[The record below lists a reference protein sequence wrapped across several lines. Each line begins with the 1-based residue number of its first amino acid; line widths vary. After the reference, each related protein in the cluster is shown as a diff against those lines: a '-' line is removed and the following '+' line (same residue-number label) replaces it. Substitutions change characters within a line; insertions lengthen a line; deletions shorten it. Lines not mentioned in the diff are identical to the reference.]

1 MRAAT
6 VTGTRRLVLRLW
18 LGALAATLVTLTG
31 AVVAIELGRR
41 DAEALHGGEAPA
53 REGLAAARQALVEAD
68 SEALGR
74 YLAQEQDDDEDA
86 RAAGPGERYR
96 EAIAAAGRQL
106 AQVSQA
112 DIGGPAAESVQVV
125 NALLSTYDG
134 LIDHAFRKTVS
145 RSLNLAYLQWAH
157 HLLDE
162 EILPQLATLQGEV
175 DKAQPASPDGGR
187 HVLWVV
193 PLTVLAGLLVWAQ
206 IMLASRFR
214 RTLSAPLLA
223 ASLLAAGLAVTATLS
238 RDADG
243 DVAAGRATLAALVGD
258 YRTKETD
265 IRGEGCGV
273 LNQVSHQ
280 WGDADT
286 VCPQDGPVPASD
298 RELLRK
304 ANEVSTTAQD
314 ATAVASR
321 GIVLVIV
328 LSALIAL
335 LVTLGLLPRVEEYR
349 FRRR

>member
-1 MRAAT
+1 M
-6 VTGTRRLVLRLW
+6 TGTRRLVLRLW

-41 DAEALHGGEAPA
+41 DAEALRGGEAPA

-68 SEALGR
+68 SKAVGQFPGSPDGTP
-74 YLAQEQDDDEDA
+74 AT
-86 RAAGPGERYR
+86 GPGEAYR
-96 EAIAAAGRQL
+96 EAIATAGRQL

-112 DIGGPAAESVQVV
+112 DLGGPAAESVQVV
-125 NALLSTYDG
+125 NGLLSTYDA
-134 LIDHAFRKTVS
+134 LIDQAFRETVDPA
-145 RSLNLAYLQWAH
+145 LNLAYLQYAH

-175 DKAQPASPDGGR
+175 DQAQPASPGSER
-187 HVLWVV
+187 HVLWVA
-193 PLTVLAGLLVWAQ
+193 PLVVLAGLLGWAQ
-206 IMLASRFR
+206 VTLASRFR

-258 YRTKETD
+258 YRTRETR
-265 IRGEGCGV
+265 IRSGGCDA
-273 LNQVSHQ
+273 LSDASRE
-280 WGDADT
+280 WGDPDP
-286 VCPQDGPVPASD
+286 VCPPDGPAPATD

-304 ANEVSTTAQD
+304 ANEVSMTAQD

>member
-1 MRAAT
+1 MS
-6 VTGTRRLVLRLW
+6 GTRRLVLRLW

-41 DAEALHGGEAPA
+41 DAEALRGGEAPA
-53 REGLAAARQALVEAD
+53 REGLAAARQALVAAD
-68 SEALGR
+68 SEAV
-74 YLAQEQDDDEDA
+74 AQFRDSPGGTP
-86 RAAGPGERYR
+86 AAGPGETYR
-96 EAIAAAGRQL
+96 EAIATAGRQL

-112 DIGGPAAESVQVV
+112 DIGGPATESVQVV
-125 NALLSTYDG
+125 NGLLSTYDVRV
-134 LIDHAFRKTVS
+134 DQAFRETVDPD
-145 RSLNLAYLQWAH
+145 LQLAYLQYAH
-157 HLLDE
+157 RFLDE

-175 DKAQPASPDGGR
+175 DQAQPASPGGER

-193 PLTVLAGLLVWAQ
+193 PLVVLAGLLGRAQ
-206 IMLASRFR
+206 VVLASRFR

-238 RDADG
+238 READG
-243 DVAAGRATLAALVGD
+243 DVTAGRATLAALVGD
-258 YRTKETD
+258 YRTKETG
-265 IRGEGCGV
+265 IRSGGCGA
-273 LNQVSHQ
+273 LNEVSRG
-280 WGDADT
+280 WGDPDT
-286 VCPQDGPVPASD
+286 VCPPKGPTPASD

-304 ANEVSTTAQD
+304 ANEVSMTAQD

-321 GIVLVIV
+321 GIVLAIV